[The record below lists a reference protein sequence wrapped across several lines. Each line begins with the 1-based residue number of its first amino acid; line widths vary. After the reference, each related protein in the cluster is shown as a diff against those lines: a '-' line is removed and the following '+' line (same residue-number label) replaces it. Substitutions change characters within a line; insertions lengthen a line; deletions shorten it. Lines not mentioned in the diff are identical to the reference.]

1 MIPNVVV
8 IISTALLLRKARSSV
23 KEKRKGLKWQG
34 IITVVMTSVI
44 YTVSYLPFNLYFM
57 LEPHLEKD
65 PVSPGPFFIQFY
77 RVANG
82 FVIINV
88 LSNFFVYSLTV
99 ASFRQFVKM
108 VAWRIVLLFLCKNPY
123 QNRGDNFLVN
133 MVLATFRIALMIVS
147 DPTLVVEYE
156 ILSGLLILTSQPSI
170 WGGGG
175 NSKKV

>member
-1 MIPNVVV
+1 MWGILLPVSAVLVLLIPNVVIV
-8 IISTALLLRKARSSV
+8 ISTVLLLRKARRAV
-23 KEKRKGLKWQG
+23 RKKKKGLKWQG

-65 PVSPGPFFIQFY
+65 PLSPGPFFIQFY
-77 RVANG
+77 RVANA

-108 VAWRIVLLFLCKNPY
+108 VVWRILLLFMCKNPY
-123 QNRGDNFLVN
+123 QDRGENRLVDDG
-133 MVLATFRIALMIVS
+133 I
-147 DPTLVVEYE
+147 
-156 ILSGLLILTSQPSI
+156 
-170 WGGGG
+170 
-175 NSKKV
+175 